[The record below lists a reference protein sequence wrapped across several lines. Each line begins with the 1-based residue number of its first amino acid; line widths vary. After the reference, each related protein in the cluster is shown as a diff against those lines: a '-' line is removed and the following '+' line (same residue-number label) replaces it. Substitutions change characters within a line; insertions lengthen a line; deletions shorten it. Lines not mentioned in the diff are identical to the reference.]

1 MGDKVRIRVVAAN
14 LEKRQLDYDWILTP
28 NTESVETN
36 EGEVAVKE
44 KTKSKRKK
52 KKEEE

>member
-1 MGDKVRIRVVAAN
+1 

-28 NTESVETN
+28 MQEQADMAN
-36 EGEVAVKE
+36 ENVIPKE
-44 KTKSKRKK
+44 KTKSRRKK